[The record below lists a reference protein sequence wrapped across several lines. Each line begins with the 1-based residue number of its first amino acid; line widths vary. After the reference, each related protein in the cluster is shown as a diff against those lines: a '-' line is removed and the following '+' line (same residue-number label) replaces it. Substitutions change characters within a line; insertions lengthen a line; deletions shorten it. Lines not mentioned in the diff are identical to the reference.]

1 VVAYD
6 FDAITTLKG
15 LLDVAIPLE
24 GAMIDY
30 ELTDLL
36 IELEEIQQD
45 RFLNKARGQQVVD
58 LLAFYEIPES
68 LYILKQEPQNGREP
82 HQCRRKIALF
92 NFAHVPEELKTRLIE
107 CLFMIGHSPEFIS
120 EAMGE
125 DIRAVAESLRSV
137 VDENRAKRA
146 ADLRNNPQRFRLV
159 KS

>member
-1 VVAYD
+1 
-6 FDAITTLKG
+6 
-15 LLDVAIPLE
+15 
-24 GAMIDY
+24 MIDY

-58 LLAFYEIPES
+58 LLAFYDIPET
-68 LYILKQEPQNGREP
+68 LYILRQEPQNGRDP

-92 NFAHVPEELKTRLIE
+92 NFAMVKTDFKPQLIE
-107 CLFMIGHSPEFIS
+107 CLFMIGHSPEFIA
-120 EAMGE
+120 EALGD

-137 VDENRAKRA
+137 VDENRAKKA
-146 ADLRNNPQRFRLV
+146 ADLRKNPQRFRLV

>member
-1 VVAYD
+1 
-6 FDAITTLKG
+6 
-15 LLDVAIPLE
+15 
-24 GAMIDY
+24 MNDY

-58 LLAFYEIPES
+58 LLAFYDIPQS
-68 LYILKQEPQNGREP
+68 LYILRQEPQNGRDP

-92 NFAHVPEELKTRLIE
+92 NFALVKPDFKPQLIE
-107 CLFMIGHSPEFIS
+107 CLFMIGHSPEFIA
-120 EAMGE
+120 EALGD

-137 VDENRAKRA
+137 VDENRAKKA

>member
-1 VVAYD
+1 
-6 FDAITTLKG
+6 
-15 LLDVAIPLE
+15 
-24 GAMIDY
+24 MIDY

-58 LLAFYEIPES
+58 LLEFYDIPES
-68 LYILKQEPQNGREP
+68 LFILKQEPQNGREP

-92 NFAHVPEELKTRLIE
+92 NFAQVTPELRPKLIE
-107 CLFMIGHSPEFIS
+107 CVFMIGHSPEFIS
-120 EAMGE
+120 EALGE
-125 DIRAVAESLRSV
+125 DIRSVAESLRSV
-137 VDENRAKRA
+137 VDENRARRA

>member
-1 VVAYD
+1 
-6 FDAITTLKG
+6 
-15 LLDVAIPLE
+15 
-24 GAMIDY
+24 MIDY

-58 LLAFYEIPES
+58 LLAFYDIPES
-68 LYILKQEPQNGREP
+68 LYVLRQEPQNGRDP

-92 NFAHVPEELKTRLIE
+92 NFAMVKTDFKPQLIE
-107 CLFMIGHSPEFIS
+107 CLFMIGHSPEFIA
-120 EAMGE
+120 EALGD

-137 VDENRAKRA
+137 VDENRAKKA
-146 ADLRNNPQRFRLV
+146 ADLRKNPQRFRLV

>member
-1 VVAYD
+1 
-6 FDAITTLKG
+6 
-15 LLDVAIPLE
+15 
-24 GAMIDY
+24 MIDY

-58 LLAFYEIPES
+58 LLAFYDIPES
-68 LYILKQEPQNGREP
+68 LYELRQEPQNGREP

-92 NFAHVPEELKTRLIE
+92 NFAHVPPEFKVQLIE
-107 CLFMIGHSPEFIS
+107 CLFMIGHSPEFIA

-137 VDENRAKRA
+137 VDENRARRA
-146 ADLRNNPQRFRLV
+146 SDLRKNPQRFRLV

>member
-1 VVAYD
+1 
-6 FDAITTLKG
+6 
-15 LLDVAIPLE
+15 
-24 GAMIDY
+24 MIDY

-58 LLAFYEIPES
+58 LLAFYDIPES
-68 LYILKQEPQNGREP
+68 IYELRQEPQNGRDP

-92 NFAHVPEELKTRLIE
+92 NFAHVPPGIKVQLIE
-107 CLFMIGHSPEFIS
+107 CLFMIGHSPEFIA

-137 VDENRAKRA
+137 VDENRARRA
-146 ADLRNNPQRFRLV
+146 ADLRKNPQRFRLV
-159 KS
+159 KA